1 MIVLKN
7 KEEIEKIRSSCSI
20 VVDVLMR
27 LSEKVEPGIST
38 YELDKIAEDMAKK
51 MVQGLLLRVI
61 ETILDLFALL

>member
-38 YELDKIAEDMAKK
+38 YELDKIAEDINKI
-51 MVQGLLLRVI
+51 LLIVSGEKEVNYEI
-61 ETILDLFALL
+61 